1 MEGGDLGQEI
11 ATLSENIWLSVL
23 GLSLHPSAAQGKALP
38 GGPTVD
44 GIVTISGDWQG
55 AVIVQMPQPLAAKV
69 ATIMF
74 SLGTNEP
81 TLEDVQ
87 DALGE
92 ITNMTGGNLK
102 ALMPGSC
109 HLSLPA
115 VIDGNDYR
123 IRIPTARVLTR
134 VLFECDGLPAV
145 VSLVAAGGVAP
156 PQLDTT
162 VN

>member
-1 MEGGDLGQEI
+1 MDGDLGQEI

-23 GLSLHPSAAQGKALP
+23 GLAAASVVHTRRGAARRAD
-38 GGPTVD
+38 GGRHRHDLGRLAGRGDRADAAAARGEGRVD
-44 GIVTISGDWQG
+44 HV
-55 AVIVQMPQPLAAKV
+55 LARR
-69 ATIMF
+69 TP
-74 SLGTNEP
+74 P

-145 VSLVAAGGVAP
+145 ISLVAAGGTAA
-156 PQLDTT
+156 PQLDAS
-162 VN
+162 VH

>member
-1 MEGGDLGQEI
+1 MDGDLGQEI

-23 GLSLHPSAAQGKALP
+23 GLSLHTSAAQGTALP

-55 AVIVQMPQPLAAKV
+55 AVIVQMPQPLAVKV
-69 ATIMF
+69 ASIMF
-74 SLGTNEP
+74 SLGANEP

-134 VLFECDGLPAV
+134 VLLEFDGLPAV
-145 VSLVAAGGVAP
+145 VSLVAAGGTAP
-156 PQLDTT
+156 PQLDSSM
-162 VN
+162 N